1 MLPVCKNLFQPFP
14 PHTFSFPLGG
24 LIFPFS
30 PLSTRLVTQTITKGW
45 KRVCSEEES
54 IIAAA
59 AQCKERFGSG
69 NNNSSNNESS
79 SPSLLRLAFA
89 IPGILLH
96 PEKSPLAINYED
108 GLETFKIN
116 TLGPALLFKHFSQ
129 FLPTKRSPP
138 FPTKTNPS
146 FSSSAA
152 SSEKEEETNGEN
164 ETRLARMA
172 VFAIMSARVGS
183 ISDNK
188 SGGWYT
194 YRASKAGVNQLV
206 KGFDIFLKQKSGDKA
221 VVVGLHPG
229 TVKTGLSE
237 QFWASTAKEK
247 LFSPEYSAERL
258 AGVVGGLNVEGRGK
272 CWDSKGVE
280 IPP

>member
-1 MLPVCKNLFQPFP
+1 M
-14 PHTFSFPLGG
+14 
-24 LIFPFS
+24 
-30 PLSTRLVTQTITKGW
+30 
-45 KRVCSEEES
+45 
-54 IIAAA
+54 
-59 AQCKERFGSG
+59 
-69 NNNSSNNESS
+69 
-79 SPSLLRLAFA
+79 
-89 IPGILLH
+89 
-96 PEKSPLAINYED
+96 AINYED
-108 GLETFKIN
+108 ALETFKIN
-116 TLGPALLFKHFSQ
+116 ILGPALLFKHFSQ

-138 FPTKTNPS
+138 FQTITNPS
-146 FSSSAA
+146 SSSSAA
-152 SSEKEEETNGEN
+152 SSEGEQEEEDTNGET
-164 ETRLARMA
+164 ETALARMA

-183 ISDNK
+183 ISDNT

-247 LFSPEYSAERL
+247 LFSPEYAAERL
-258 AGVVGGLNVEGRGK
+258 AEVVGGLNVEGRGK
-272 CWDSKGVE
+272 CWDWKGVE

>member
-1 MLPVCKNLFQPFP
+1 MLPRGCL
-14 PHTFSFPLGG
+14 
-24 LIFPFS
+24 
-30 PLSTRLVTQTITKGW
+30 
-45 KRVCSEEES
+45 EEES
-54 IIAAA
+54 IVAAA
-59 AQCKERFGSG
+59 AQCKERFGNG
-69 NNNSSNNESS
+69 NKDCNNNESS

-129 FLPTKRSPP
+129 FLPTKRSPL
-138 FPTKTNPS
+138 FSTTINPS
-146 FSSSAA
+146 SSSAA
-152 SSEKEEETNGEN
+152 SSEEEEEEEKNGEN
-164 ETRLARMA
+164 ETTLARMA

-183 ISDNK
+183 ISDNT

-247 LFSPEYSAERL
+247 LFSPEYAAERL

-272 CWDSKGVE
+272 CWDWKGVE

>member
-1 MLPVCKNLFQPFP
+1 M
-14 PHTFSFPLGG
+14 
-24 LIFPFS
+24 
-30 PLSTRLVTQTITKGW
+30 
-45 KRVCSEEES
+45 
-54 IIAAA
+54 
-59 AQCKERFGSG
+59 
-69 NNNSSNNESS
+69 
-79 SPSLLRLAFA
+79 
-89 IPGILLH
+89 
-96 PEKSPLAINYED
+96 AINYED

-138 FPTKTNPS
+138 FPTTTNPS
-146 FSSSAA
+146 SSSAA
-152 SSEKEEETNGEN
+152 SSEEEEEEEKEKETTGEN
-164 ETRLARMA
+164 ETTLARMA

-183 ISDNK
+183 ISDNTL
-188 SGGWYT
+188 GGWYT

-247 LFSPEYSAERL
+247 LFSPEYAAERL

-272 CWDSKGVE
+272 CWDWKGVE

>member
-1 MLPVCKNLFQPFP
+1 M
-14 PHTFSFPLGG
+14 
-24 LIFPFS
+24 
-30 PLSTRLVTQTITKGW
+30 
-45 KRVCSEEES
+45 RVCLGEES
-54 IIAAA
+54 IVAAA

-69 NNNSSNNESS
+69 DNNNNNNNNKNESS

-96 PEKSPLAINYED
+96 PEKSPLAINYEN

-129 FLPTKRSPP
+129 FLPTKRSPA
-138 FPTKTNPS
+138 FPTATNPS
-146 FSSSAA
+146 ST
-152 SSEKEEETNGEN
+152 SSEGKEETNGEN
-164 ETRLARMA
+164 ETVLARMA

-183 ISDNK
+183 ISDN
-188 SGGWYT
+188 SLGGWYT

-206 KGFDIFLKQKSGDKA
+206 KGFDVFLKQKSGDKA

-229 TVKTGLSE
+229 TVKTRLSE
-237 QFWASTAKEK
+237 QFWASTAKEM
-247 LFSPEYSAERL
+247 LFSPEYAADRL
-258 AGVVGGLNVEGRGK
+258 VGVMGGLNVEGRGK
-272 CWDSKGVE
+272 CWDWKGVE

>member
-1 MLPVCKNLFQPFP
+1 M
-14 PHTFSFPLGG
+14 
-24 LIFPFS
+24 
-30 PLSTRLVTQTITKGW
+30 
-45 KRVCSEEES
+45 
-54 IIAAA
+54 
-59 AQCKERFGSG
+59 
-69 NNNSSNNESS
+69 
-79 SPSLLRLAFA
+79 LRLAYA

-108 GLETFKIN
+108 ALETFKIN
-116 TLGPALLFKHFSQ
+116 ILGPALLFKHFSQ

-138 FPTKTNPS
+138 FQTITNPS
-146 FSSSAA
+146 SSSSAA
-152 SSEKEEETNGEN
+152 SSEGEQEEEDTNGET
-164 ETRLARMA
+164 ETALARMA

-183 ISDNK
+183 ISDNT

-247 LFSPEYSAERL
+247 LFSPEYAAERL
-258 AGVVGGLNVEGRGK
+258 AEVVGGLNVEGRGK
-272 CWDSKGVE
+272 CWDWKGVE

>member
-1 MLPVCKNLFQPFP
+1 M
-14 PHTFSFPLGG
+14 
-24 LIFPFS
+24 
-30 PLSTRLVTQTITKGW
+30 
-45 KRVCSEEES
+45 RVWLEEES
-54 IIAAA
+54 IVAAA

-69 NNNSSNNESS
+69 NNNSNNNESS

-89 IPGILLH
+89 IPGILIH

-138 FPTKTNPS
+138 FPTTTNPS
-146 FSSSAA
+146 SSSAA
-152 SSEKEEETNGEN
+152 SSKKEEEETSGEN
-164 ETRLARMA
+164 ETILARMA

-183 ISDNK
+183 ISDNT

-247 LFSPEYSAERL
+247 LFSPEYAAERL

-272 CWDSKGVE
+272 CWDWKGVE

>member
-1 MLPVCKNLFQPFP
+1 ML
-14 PHTFSFPLGG
+14 
-24 LIFPFS
+24 
-30 PLSTRLVTQTITKGW
+30 
-45 KRVCSEEES
+45 EEES
-54 IIAAA
+54 IVAAA

-69 NNNSSNNESS
+69 DTKNINNNESS
-79 SPSLLRLAFA
+79 SPSFLRLAYA
-89 IPGILLH
+89 VPGILLR

-138 FPTKTNPS
+138 FPTITNT
-146 FSSSAA
+146 SSSAA
-152 SSEKEEETNGEN
+152 ASSEGEQEEEETNGETDS
-164 ETRLARMA
+164 EITLARMA

-183 ISDNK
+183 ISDNT

-206 KGFDIFLKQKSGDKA
+206 KGFDIYLKQKSGDKA

-247 LFSPEYSAERL
+247 LFSPEYAAEML

-272 CWDSKGVE
+272 CWDWKGLE
-280 IPP
+280 ILP